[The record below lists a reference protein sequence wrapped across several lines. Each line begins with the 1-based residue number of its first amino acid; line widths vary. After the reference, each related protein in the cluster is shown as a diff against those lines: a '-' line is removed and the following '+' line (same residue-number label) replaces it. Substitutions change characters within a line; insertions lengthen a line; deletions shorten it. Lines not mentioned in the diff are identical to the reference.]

1 VKLGTGNIKQIK
13 IMPYYPKSRIIE
25 NQKANPGEFTL
36 SNGVDYTGPY
46 YTTFDGKSFTG
57 ANPYTP
63 NSNSL
68 IKSKPIIADLEFI
81 NPTFDEYNQLKPSN
95 LSLSLIDPSPFTPKP
110 TDEDYRKGKIT
121 RYFARQRNGTQFK
134 IMEINQTTFDN
145 LSNNRGGLNYSLWKV
160 ISIFWQIS
168 GPLRDQRVGNIRTR
182 AGIIDTNQRVLNNAE
197 KDFIGIKQYLTNL
210 QQFTK

>member
-1 VKLGTGNIKQIK
+1 
-13 IMPYYPKSRIIE
+13 MPYYPKSRIIE

-36 SNGVDYTGPY
+36 PNGKEYTGPY

-63 NSNSL
+63 YSNRL
-68 IKSKPIIADLEFI
+68 IESEPIIADLEFT

-95 LSLSLIDPSPFTPKP
+95 LSSSLIDPTPYTPKP
-110 TDEDYRKGKIT
+110 TDQDYKRGKIT

-134 IMEINQTTFDN
+134 LMEINQTTYDN
-145 LSNNRGGLNYSLWKV
+145 LSNNRGGLNSSLWKV

-168 GPLRDQRVGNIRTR
+168 GPLRDIRVNNIRTR
-182 AGIIDTNQRVLNNAE
+182 AGIIDTNQRVLDNAE
-197 KDFIGIKQYLTNL
+197 KNFIGIKQYLTNL
-210 QQFTK
+210 TQFSR